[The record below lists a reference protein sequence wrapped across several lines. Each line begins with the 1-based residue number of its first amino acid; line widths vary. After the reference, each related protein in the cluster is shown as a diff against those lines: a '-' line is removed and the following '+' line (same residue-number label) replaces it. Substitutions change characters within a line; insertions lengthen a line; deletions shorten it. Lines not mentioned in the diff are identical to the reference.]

1 MKGERRD
8 EVERIAADFPSF
20 GVQSTHKTGEMLAVQ
35 QFFESLGTQG
45 RDAFSFTKD
54 YGVSLRAFFCHVESK
69 ESASNPPKLTGFL
82 SFFFGF
88 GLGYTGTEGGSLASM
103 GGRSR

>member
-35 QFFESLGTQG
+35 RFFESFGTQG

-54 YGVSLRAFFCHVESK
+54 YGVSLRAFFFVTSRAKRARRIH
-69 ESASNPPKLTGFL
+69 
-82 SFFFGF
+82 
-88 GLGYTGTEGGSLASM
+88 
-103 GGRSR
+103 RS